1 MFTVINDTPL
11 AALTVGQFLEV
22 LSKNAPQKEIV
33 PASTDKQYVYGLK
46 GIRETFNVCH
56 STAQKLK
63 HGILAPAVKQ
73 HGRKLII
80 DRDMAIELFSQNKEG

>member
-1 MFTVINDTPL
+1 MFKTTSSTPL
-11 AALTVGQFLEV
+11 AALTIGQFLEILTENV
-22 LSKNAPQKEIV
+22 SPKET
-33 PASTDKQYVYGLK
+33 PAQTKKQYVYGLK

-80 DRDMAIELFSQNKEG
+80 DRDLAIELFNQKS